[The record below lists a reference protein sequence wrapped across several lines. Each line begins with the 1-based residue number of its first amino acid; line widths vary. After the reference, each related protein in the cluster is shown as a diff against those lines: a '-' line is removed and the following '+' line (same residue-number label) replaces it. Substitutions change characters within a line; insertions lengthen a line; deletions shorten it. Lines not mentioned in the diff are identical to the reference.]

1 MKSIFIQ
8 IPAYRDHELNNTVR
22 SLVEN
27 ASGFIKLSFGIHN
40 CVLFSGETIVDT
52 NYPFWVTVNYAE
64 SVAPKNIG
72 LQKSRYI
79 ANEFYSGED
88 YYLQIDSHMRFAKN
102 WDAILIT
109 DLEKITS
116 CGINKPLITMY
127 PAAYVYDEDGNAIFK
142 HGLEHMTEIS
152 FFDDIKKFKNTLIPS
167 QTAVTAREN
176 CVFTPSV
183 SGGFIFTS
191 GDFHQIKPNEK
202 IAFWGEE
209 PLIAARAFTH
219 GFTLVVPLT
228 PVVGHLYIG
237 EQSFEK
243 TRRHH
248 VWTDFSKEWEI
259 LDAESKAE
267 YRTIFTDRVVGEGA
281 LGSERTLDEYEE
293 FSGLNFRDGTVNVLN
308 SPKTHIRTP

>member
-22 SLVEN
+22 NMVEN

-40 CVLFSGETIVDT
+40 CVLFSGETNVDI

-64 SVAPKNIG
+64 SIAPKNIG

-79 ANEFYSGED
+79 ANEFYNGED
-88 YYLQIDSHMRFAKN
+88 YYLQIDSHMRFVKN

-109 DLEKITS
+109 DLEKITAF
-116 CGINKPLITMY
+116 GINKPIITMY
-127 PAAYVYDEDGNAIFK
+127 PAEYSYDENGNVIFK
-142 HGLEHMTEIS
+142 NGLEHITEIS
-152 FFDDIKKFKNTLIPS
+152 FFEDIEKFENTLIPS

-183 SGGFIFTS
+183 SGGFIFTYGNFS
-191 GDFHQIKPNEK
+191 RIKPNKK

-219 GFTLVVPLT
+219 GFTPVVPLT

-237 EQSFEK
+237 GKSFEK

-267 YRTIFTDRVVGEGA
+267 YKAILINRVIGEGA
-281 LGSERTLDEYEE
+281 LGAERTLDEYEE
-293 FSGLNFRDGTVNVLN
+293 FSGLNFRDRTAKVLN
-308 SPKTHIRTP
+308 APKNYVESV